1 MSRLGKTVALS
12 SKPRGAGVAGDGAPR
27 RRTWAA
33 RVACAARRA
42 LAALAALTAL
52 AVAPPPAAQAAAF
65 GFGKPATPAEISG
78 WDIDVRPDG
87 RGLPPGRGSVADGQH
102 LYDAKCAS
110 CHGTFGESNA
120 YLQLAG
126 GVGSLRG
133 AEPVR
138 TTGSK
143 LEYATT
149 LLDYIR
155 RAMPL
160 TAPQSLTNDE
170 VYALTAYVLNLN
182 DIVGPDVTL
191 DARSLAALRMPN
203 RDGFTTAHGMM
214 RRDGA
219 PDTHNVEC
227 MRDCVAAVKVASELP
242 AYAEG
247 AHGDLAAQMR
257 SFDRVATAP
266 RVDEGMALARR
277 SGCVACHTTDTRIVG
292 PAFHEIA
299 ARYKDDA
306 GAAARLAAKVREGG
320 GGVWGSVPMPAQ
332 PVPDADVKA
341 LVAWILGGA
350 K

>member
-1 MSRLGKTVALS
+1 MCSSRS
-12 SKPRGAGVAGDGAPR
+12 
-27 RRTWAA
+27 RTRAA
-33 RVACAARRA
+33 SRIAAAAACAG
-42 LAALAALTAL
+42 LAALACGGIAM
-52 AVAPPPAAQAAAF
+52 AATAAAASAPVVAEAKTF
-65 GFGKPATPAEISG
+65 GFGKPATPAEIAG

-87 RGLPPGRGSVADGQH
+87 RGLPPGRGSVAQGQAI
-102 LYDAKCAS
+102 YDAKCAS

-149 LLDYIR
+149 LFDYIR

-160 TAPQSLTNDE
+160 TAPQSLANDE

-182 DIVGPDVTL
+182 DIVGPGVTL
-191 DARSLAALRMPN
+191 DARSLAALKMPN

-214 RRDGA
+214 RRDGT

-247 AHGDLAAQMR
+247 AHGDVAAQMR
-257 SFDRVATAP
+257 SFDRVPAAP

-306 GAAARLAAKVREGG
+306 GAAARLVAKVRAGG
-320 GGVWGSVPMPAQ
+320 GGAWGSVPMPAQ
-332 PVPDADVKA
+332 PVPEADVAA